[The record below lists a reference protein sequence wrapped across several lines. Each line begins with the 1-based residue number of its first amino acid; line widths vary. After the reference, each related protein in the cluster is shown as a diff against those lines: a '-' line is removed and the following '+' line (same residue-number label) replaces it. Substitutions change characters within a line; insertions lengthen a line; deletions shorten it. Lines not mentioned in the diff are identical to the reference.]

1 MIKTIQYF
9 RLLLIALCAGVFF
22 ASCSNDDDDN
32 VYIVDDAWQA
42 DNEKVFDEI
51 AKNPE
56 YTEIKSLS
64 NGGSIYYK
72 VLKQGESTERIYF
85 TSTVK
90 VYYHGISM
98 DEETREMTYMFDSN
112 DPENIEGQTSVIFQV
127 DGVVDGF
134 STALQNMHPGDRWEV
149 WIPWQLGYGA
159 RGNRTQTGQSIRPW
173 AYSTLKFEVEV
184 LEVL

>member
-1 MIKTIQYF
+1 MIRTKQYF
-9 RLLLIALCAGVFF
+9 RLLLIALCVGVFF
-22 ASCSNDDDDN
+22 ASCSKDDDN

-56 YTEIKSLS
+56 YTELKSLS

-72 VLKQGESTERIYF
+72 VLKQGESTERIYY

-90 VYYHGISM
+90 IYYHGISM
-98 DEETREMTYMFDSN
+98 DETTRKMTYVFDSN
-112 DPENIEGQTSVIFQV
+112 DPENVEGQTWAIFQV
-127 DGVVDGF
+127 NNAVDGF
-134 STALQNMHPGDRWEV
+134 FTALQNMHPGDRWEI

-159 RGNRTQTGQSIRPW
+159 IGNRVQGQNIRPW